1 MNLHETRTRAAL
13 EALAAELTAAVVPR
27 IPDGSAAT
35 PQVASSPQATSSPAA
50 SPEPV
55 EAASAVVAAIDRP
68 GQDAVIVAAGRTSVL
83 SPTDIGR
90 EDLQSA
96 HPSPPP
102 EPVTEQTLFDMA
114 SVTKV
119 AAALTAATLID
130 DGLLDL
136 DAPVHEVLGERVPD
150 PRITARM
157 LMTHTAGLSPTLPL
171 WTGDGDRE
179 TRLDRIAAAPLR
191 SEPGTAH
198 AYSCIGFILLGLLCE
213 QLGGAPLPQLART
226 RVLSPAGANGAHWL
240 PDESRAPQ
248 CAATEI
254 DTATP
259 RGLVQGIVHDE
270 TAWSTG
276 PVGNAGLFAT
286 VADALALGRALA
298 GRTDL
303 RLSPATWELLRTD
316 QLGDDI
322 PVDGTWRQGLGLRI
336 GHDLPNGSTA
346 LQFVGHPGFTG
357 TSVLAD
363 PTSGAV
369 GVLLTNRV
377 HPHRDLHT
385 VLRARRLVAS
395 LLLDEDSCPT
405 DDAAS
410 HRDASDGSQAG
421 AV

>member
-1 MNLHETRTRAAL
+1 MSMHETRTRAAL
-13 EALAAELTAAVVPR
+13 EVLAADLTAAVIPR
-27 IPDGSAAT
+27 MPDSSAT
-35 PQVASSPQATSSPAA
+35 NPQAVSSLAA
-50 SPEPV
+50 PREPV
-55 EAASAVVAAIDRP
+55 EAASAVVAAIEHP

-83 SPTDIGR
+83 SPADIGR
-90 EDLQSA
+90 DDVQSA
-96 HPSPPP
+96 HPSLPP

-119 AAALTAATLID
+119 VTALTAATLID

-157 LMTHTAGLSPTLPL
+157 LMTHSAGLSPTLPL

-179 TRLDRIAAAPLR
+179 ARLDRIAAAPLR

-226 RVLSPAGANGAHWL
+226 RVLSPAGAHGAHWL
-240 PDESRAPQ
+240 PDASRAPQ

-286 VADALALGRALA
+286 VADVLALGRALA

-303 RLSPATWELLRTD
+303 HLSSATWELLRTD

-336 GHDLPNGSTA
+336 GHDLTDGTTA
-346 LQFVGHPGFTG
+346 PQLVGHPGFTG

-363 PTSGAV
+363 PSSGAV
-369 GVLLTNRV
+369 AVLLTNRV
-377 HPHRDLHT
+377 HPYRDLHT
-385 VLRARRLVAS
+385 VLRARRLMAS
-395 LLLDEDSCPT
+395 LLLDNDSCPT

-410 HRDASDGSQAG
+410 HRDASDGSQVDA
-421 AV
+421 A